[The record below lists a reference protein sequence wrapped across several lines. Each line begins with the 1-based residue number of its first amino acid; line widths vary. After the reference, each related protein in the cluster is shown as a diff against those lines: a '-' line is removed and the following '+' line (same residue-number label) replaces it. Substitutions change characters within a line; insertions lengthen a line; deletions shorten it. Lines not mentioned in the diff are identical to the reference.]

1 MCRTLKHLVM
11 AAKKKTSIKK
21 PVTEVST
28 KKINVEIKIVGHEA
42 LLAELKNIQEATERV
57 KKALSEI
64 SFSVE

>member
-1 MCRTLKHLVM
+1 M

-21 PVTEVST
+21 LVTEVST

-42 LLAELKNIQEATERV
+42 LLAELKNIQEAMERV

>member
-1 MCRTLKHLVM
+1 M

-42 LLAELKNIQEATERV
+42 LLAELKNIQEAMERV